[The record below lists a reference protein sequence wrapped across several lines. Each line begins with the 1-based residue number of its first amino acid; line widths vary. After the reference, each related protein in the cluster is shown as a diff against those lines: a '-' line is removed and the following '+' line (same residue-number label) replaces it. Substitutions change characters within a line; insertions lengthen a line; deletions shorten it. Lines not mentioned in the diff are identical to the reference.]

1 MNLDVEHLET
11 LLAVVDAGS
20 FDDASIDLGVTASA
34 VSQRIKA
41 LENRLGAI
49 LLVRS
54 RPVVPTDQG
63 TRVLRYARQMSLLS
77 AEFSAEVA
85 SEQPIAVAV
94 GVNADSL
101 STWFA
106 PVFAE
111 LAKYEDLSC
120 EFVRT
125 DENRGLELLRTGRVS
140 AVVTNAVDTIQGC
153 TSHKLGTMRYR
164 AAAKSAFAQ
173 RYVPTGT
180 AAELAHA
187 PMVVYDREDPL
198 QYDML
203 KQVAGAEA
211 RPAAQVHHVPDSMQ
225 FVAAIEAGMGWGMVP
240 EPQLLKAS
248 DLRVLD
254 EQWFIDVPLYFQRWS
269 VDSKILGRIGDILVT
284 AARDHG
290 LHLLA

>member
-1 MNLDVEHLET
+1 MDVEHLET

-41 LENRLGAI
+41 LENRLGAV

-54 RPVVPTDQG
+54 RPVLPTEHG
-63 TRVLRYARQMSLLS
+63 MKVLRYARQMSLLS
-77 AEFSAEVA
+77 AEFAREIA
-85 SEQPIAVAV
+85 SEKPIPIAI

-101 STWFA
+101 STWFG

-111 LAKYEDLSC
+111 LAKFDDLSC
-120 EFVRT
+120 EIVRT

-140 AVVTNAVDTIQGC
+140 AVVTNAEENIQGC
-153 TSHKLGTMRYR
+153 ISDKLGAMRYR
-164 AAAKSAFAQ
+164 AAAQASMVQ
-173 RYVPTGT
+173 HHVPTGT
-180 AAELAHA
+180 AEELVRT
-187 PMVVYDREDPL
+187 PMVVFDREDPL

-203 KQVAGAEA
+203 KRVAGAKA
-211 RPAAQVHHVPDSMQ
+211 RPAGQVHHVPDSMQ

-240 EPQLLKAS
+240 EPQLQKANG
-248 DLRVLD
+248 LQVLN
-254 EQWFIDVPLYFQRWS
+254 EQWFIDVPLYFQRWA
-269 VDSKILGRIGDILVT
+269 VDSRILSRIGGILVT
-284 AARDHG
+284 AARQHG